1 MAIDKKLLEIL
12 VCPTTKVPVKVL
24 AKDRLAIL
32 NRAIDSGEIKRVDGE
47 PVVAALSEALI
58 TTDSRTIYPVDDGI
72 PIMLEEQGITAD
84 QVPGW

>member
-12 VCPTTKVPVKVL
+12 VCPTTKVPLKPL

-32 NRAIDSGEIKRVDGE
+32 NRSIDSGEIKRVDGE
-47 PVVAALSEALI
+47 PLQAALSEALI
-58 TTDSRTIYPVDDGI
+58 TTDGRTIYPVDDGI

>member
-12 VCPTTKVPVKVL
+12 VCPATRVPVKLL

-32 NRAIDSGEIKRVDGE
+32 NSNIEGGGIKRIDGE
-47 PVVAALSEALI
+47 SVSSTLSEALI
-58 TTDSRTIYPVDDGI
+58 TTDGRTIYPVDDGI
-72 PIMLEEQGITAD
+72 PIMLEEQGIAAD

>member
-1 MAIDKKLLEIL
+1 MAIDNKLLEIL
-12 VCPTTKVPVKVL
+12 VCPATKVPVKLL

-32 NRAIDSGEIKRVDGE
+32 NRSIEGGEIKHVNGE
-47 PVVAALSEALI
+47 SLQGALSEALI
-58 TTDSRTIYPVDDGI
+58 TTDGRTIYPVDDGI

>member
-12 VCPTTKVPVKVL
+12 VCPATKVPVKPL

-32 NRAIDSGEIKRVDGE
+32 NQCIDSGEVKHMDGA
-47 PVVAALSEALI
+47 PVQGALSEALI
-58 TTDSRTIYPVDDGI
+58 TTDDHTIYVVDNGI
-72 PIMLEEQGITAD
+72 PIMLEEQGISAN